1 MMRMSRHTTPPSHLP
16 TNDPDLDRLL
26 NPARFYKQPAD
37 VVEDP
42 CLTPEEKRAILSSW
56 ASDACAVESM
66 PTLRQIP
73 GSPAPV
79 SFDAVME
86 ALQRLDDLGRPSG
99 AAPASPPAETISLAV
114 T

>member
-1 MMRMSRHTTPPSHLP
+1 MS
-16 TNDPDLDRLL
+16 
-26 NPARFYKQPAD
+26 ARIVSRPYLA
-37 VVEDP
+37 
-42 CLTPEEKRAILSSW
+42 PEEKRAILSSW

-66 PTLRQIP
+66 PALRQIP

-99 AAPASPPAETISLAV
+99 AAPASPPVGTVSLAV